1 MVVGLFY
8 TLPSIR
14 EKYIKES
21 TDHESRN
28 TFSIVLLF
36 DLDGTFLLVSLNIIF
51 KYVHILIR
59 NLLLETG
66 NGNAKGKSLGK
77 QTTGRAPV
85 GKPSTSKLVWTN
97 P

>member
-1 MVVGLFY
+1 MY
-8 TLPSIR
+8 
-14 EKYIKES
+14 
-21 TDHESRN
+21 
-28 TFSIVLLF
+28 
-36 DLDGTFLLVSLNIIF
+36 
-51 KYVHILIR
+51 ILIR

>member
-1 MVVGLFY
+1 MY
-8 TLPSIR
+8 
-14 EKYIKES
+14 
-21 TDHESRN
+21 
-28 TFSIVLLF
+28 
-36 DLDGTFLLVSLNIIF
+36 
-51 KYVHILIR
+51 ILIR

-97 P
+97 PQRLGEDFPISLQRKYWVIEFLFRALSSKYL

>member
-14 EKYIKES
+14 EKCIKES

-28 TFSIVLLF
+28 TFQTTFFSIVLLF

-51 KYVHILIR
+51 KYVH
-59 NLLLETG
+59 TY
-66 NGNAKGKSLGK
+66 
-77 QTTGRAPV
+77 T
-85 GKPSTSKLVWTN
+85 
-97 P
+97 